1 MDTTEGKKITPAKN
15 TKMKQLLRSKSDAM
29 IKQMALWGGGNR
41 QTHNGGFGVPGGKDA
56 LGNNGQPKKPM
67 PQRPRQIS
75 LYLLGKN
82 EIFGMEEI
90 VDFS

>member
-1 MDTTEGKKITPAKN
+1 M
-15 TKMKQLLRSKSDAM
+15 
-29 IKQMALWGGGNR
+29 
-41 QTHNGGFGVPGGKDA
+41 PGGKDA